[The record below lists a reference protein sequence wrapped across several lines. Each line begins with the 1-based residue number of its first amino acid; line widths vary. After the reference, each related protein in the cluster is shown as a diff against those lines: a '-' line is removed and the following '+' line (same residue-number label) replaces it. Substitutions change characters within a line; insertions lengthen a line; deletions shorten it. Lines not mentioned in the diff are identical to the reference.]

1 MAEGKMAGLRKFW
14 DALGLSDGDAYP
26 DYEPYEDQAPV
37 TRAQQR
43 PVTAYAPPSL
53 ESEAIS
59 NVRPLPILPADGGV
73 GAIQTRPAPTSSGSV
88 RPIPAPAAPKVQ
100 VVSPTS
106 FHDAQEIG
114 ESFRSGQPVIINLGG
129 VDRDL
134 KRRLVD
140 FAAGLIFGLEGEMQ
154 RVAESVFMLTPKNVE
169 VSADERRKLQE
180 RGLLG
185 G

>member
-1 MAEGKMAGLRKFW
+1 MAGFRKFW

-26 DYEPYEDQAPV
+26 DYEPYEEQAPV
-37 TRAQQR
+37 APR
-43 PVTAYAPPSL
+43 PQKAFPGYTPPQMETEPVSV
-53 ESEAIS
+53 S
-59 NVRPLPILPADGGV
+59 NVRPLPILPAEGGV
-73 GAIQTRPAPTSSGSV
+73 GAIQTRPAPLQTGSV
-88 RPIPAPAAPKVQ
+88 RPIPAPATPKVT
-100 VVSPTS
+100 VVAPSS

-114 ESFRSGQPVIINLGG
+114 ESFRNGQPVIINLGG

-140 FAAGLIFGLEGEMQ
+140 FAAGLIFGLQGEMQ